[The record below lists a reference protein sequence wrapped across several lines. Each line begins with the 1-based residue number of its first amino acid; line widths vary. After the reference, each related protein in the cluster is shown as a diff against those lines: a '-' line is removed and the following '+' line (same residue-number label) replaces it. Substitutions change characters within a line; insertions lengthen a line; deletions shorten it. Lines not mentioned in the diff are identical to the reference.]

1 MNAMDW
7 LTQAQVE
14 QINDASLGILEQ
26 HGIMFEAE
34 FARALLLQSGCTQGA
49 KADVIRIPR
58 ELVAECIARA
68 PERIRLGS
76 LDGSVIEVGPGSPP
90 LYWTGNALSCDDDR
104 AIRPIERADFIDIC
118 RVVEKLDMIRATVG
132 TSLADYPPCSRDFVG
147 TRLMAQY
154 TTKHMR
160 PCIYTP
166 TGTVAMREMA
176 QAVLGSRPLAEC
188 PIVSF
193 GFTAVSPLRWSEVG
207 LESFRLSSG
216 HGIPMMVNSEPVSGA
231 TGPVTPAGALTIANA
246 EALAGTVIVQLLE
259 PGRPTIFNLGFA
271 HTLDMRT
278 TVTRTG
284 SPECA
289 LIQSA
294 GAQLARFHGMP
305 SASWSS
311 SESMM
316 ADSQGAYESMLMALC
331 HAIGGVNVI
340 WGAGNLEST
349 RVMSL
354 AQLVIDDELAR
365 MASRVAAG
373 IEVSEETIARDTMIE
388 LGTSAQYLAS
398 DHTMAHF
405 RELTEPRLTYT
416 GGREGWEQ
424 AGSRSMTEA
433 ALERARQILA
443 DEAHILI
450 DEDTDRELA
459 AVEQRFMRELA

>member
-1 MNAMDW
+1 MDW
-7 LTQAQVE
+7 LTQTQIE
-14 QINDASLGILEQ
+14 QINDASLDILEQ
-26 HGIMFEAE
+26 HGVMFEAE
-34 FARALLLQSGCTQGA
+34 FARALLLRSGCTQGT
-49 KADVIRIPR
+49 KADVIRIRR

-104 AIRPIERADFIDIC
+104 AIRPIQRADFIDIC
-118 RVVEKLDMIRATVG
+118 RVVEKLDMIHATVG
-132 TSLADYPPCSRDFVG
+132 TSLADYPPYSRDFVG

-166 TGTVAMREMA
+166 TGTIAMREMA

-193 GFTAVSPLRWSEVG
+193 GFTAVSPLRWSDVG

-216 HGIPMMVNSEPVSGA
+216 YGIPMMVNSEPVSGA

-259 PGRPTIFNLGFA
+259 PGRPTVFNLGFA
-271 HTLDMRT
+271 HTLDMKT

-294 GAQLARFHGMP
+294 GAQLARLHGMP

-316 ADSQGAYESMLMALC
+316 ADAQGAYESMLMTLS
-331 HAIGGVNVI
+331 HAVAGVNVI

-373 IEVSEETIARDTMIE
+373 IEVNDETIARDTIIE
-388 LGTSAQYLAS
+388 LGTNAQYLAS

-416 GGREGWEQ
+416 GGREGWQQ
-424 AGSRSMTEA
+424 AGSRSITEA
-433 ALERARQILA
+433 ALDKARQILRE
-443 DEAHILI
+443 DTHILI

-459 AVEQRFMRELA
+459 EIEERFMRELA

>member
-1 MNAMDW
+1 MSLDKVTPGSKLPETFNVVIEIPA
-7 LTQAQVE
+7 
-14 QINDASLGILEQ
+14 DAAPVKYEVDKPTGYLKVDRPQQTSSSPPTLYG
-26 HGIMFEAE
+26 F
-34 FARALLLQSGCTQGA
+34 
-49 KADVIRIPR
+49 IPR
-58 ELVAECIARA
+58 TYAGERVKELCPGAVA
-68 PERIRLGS
+68 G
-76 LDGSVIEVGPGSPP
+76 DGDPMDVCVISE
-90 LYWTGNALSCDDDR
+90 
-104 AIRPIERADFIDIC
+104 RPIERADFIDIC

-166 TGTVAMREMA
+166 TGTIAMREMA
-176 QAVLGSRPLAEC
+176 QAILGSRAPAEC

-305 SASWSS
+305 SAAWSRS
-311 SESMM
+311 
-316 ADSQGAYESMLMALC
+316 
-331 HAIGGVNVI
+331 
-340 WGAGNLEST
+340 
-349 RVMSL
+349 
-354 AQLVIDDELAR
+354 AR
-365 MASRVAAG
+365 MSRMG
-373 IEVSEETIARDTMIE
+373 MMPVST
-388 LGTSAQYLAS
+388 
-398 DHTMAHF
+398 
-405 RELTEPRLTYT
+405 
-416 GGREGWEQ
+416 
-424 AGSRSMTEA
+424 
-433 ALERARQILA
+433 
-443 DEAHILI
+443 
-450 DEDTDRELA
+450 
-459 AVEQRFMRELA
+459 V